1 MPDRVLAI
9 IDQAFDRSPPIVAAH
24 ILLSEAIEAWLQPEN
39 ALSTYHYNYLF
50 VTESGTNRSQLLGL
64 LTEREAIVFMAACDD
79 WRKRPVKEA
88 MSQAIA
94 YQTSE
99 IIDLPQ
105 LLAFFRQ
112 HSFPA
117 IPFIDTG
124 GAIIGAISRQKIWQL
139 METYFLDSDDRD
151 IELQQAKAALKASEL
166 RYWQILEAQTE
177 LICRFLPDSTLTFVN
192 EAYCRYFHSS
202 KQELIGKQFLTLM
215 PEVDRD
221 RVQQILQKLTPEN
234 PVITEEFQALRPDGT
249 IAWQQWTDRAIFDRE
264 NNLLEYQAVGRD
276 ISDRVRMEEALRDRE
291 ERLRQL
297 NETLEVNVRDRTL
310 SLQNSEARFHSL
322 FEQAAIGITLT
333 KITGEYIAANQKF
346 CDLLG
351 YSTAEI
357 LQLTWQ
363 QITHPEDVLQQR
375 ERYYQ
380 ILAGET
386 KNYSLE
392 KRYLHRDGRELWV
405 NLTHSVVCDRSGI
418 PQYNL
423 NIVEDIRDRKEAWQA
438 LEENRLRQD
447 LHNRILA
454 YINRGMLVE
463 RTLAYTIA
471 EIGRVFPHLRG
482 IYASLDRKGDGCQ
495 ILHQYVPPSL
505 APIEQ
510 LDVLCLYLSQL
521 KAKENI
527 TIEDVVQEAP
537 LQEFCDRLV
546 AEETRAFFYVPVSYS
561 EGSLGVLGLHAS
573 LPHQW
578 MQQEIATLTE
588 VRDYLTVA
596 IQEGNA
602 RAELKRQKEFLQ
614 AIFDSIPVML
624 LLFDRHGKQQWA
636 NRFWEDITGWS
647 LADWSDLDILEACYP
662 DPELSRQFRDCIQV
676 ATPKWQ
682 DFRMQV
688 QKGINLDTAWASVR
702 LSDGM
707 TLAIGQDI
715 SDRKR
720 AEAEAQAVRER
731 FEYLISSSP
740 AIIYSC
746 RIDESFAT
754 TFISENVAEILGYS
768 SRDWLTDPHF
778 WTDRLHPEDVS
789 RIFLELEHFLKSG
802 HHTYEYRFLHR
813 DGTYRWLRDS
823 VKLVR
828 DEDGNPIECIGSVIE
843 IGDRK
848 QTEAELRK
856 SEERYRAIVQDQTEL
871 ICRYRIDGTLIF
883 VNDAYCRYFN
893 CDRQNLINSK
903 WLPDILPEDLAK
915 LNRQYTVLRPENP
928 VYTCEIRTFLP
939 DGSLRVQQ
947 WVDRGFFNEAGE
959 LIEIQAV
966 GRDISEL
973 KQAEN
978 NIRHALEKEKE
989 LSELKSNF
997 ISIASHEFRTPLTVI
1012 MAAAKLQKHYSHK
1025 LTEDQKKQ
1033 QLDRLL
1039 RASERIL
1046 QLLNDILILGR
1057 VEAGKIEFLPASLN
1071 LEIFCEELLSEIQAT
1086 DENQHQIVLQEEQN
1100 IDCNIIADENLL
1112 RYILTNLLSN
1122 AIKYSPQYTP
1132 IILTIVASDREI
1144 IFRVEDRGIGIPSE
1158 DIPHLFESFH
1168 RAKNVGEI
1176 KGTGLGLAIVKRAV
1190 DIYGGAIAV
1199 QSTLDA
1205 GTTFTVT
1212 LPVPKS
1218 ENL

>member
-1 MPDRVLAI
+1 MSDRIIEAI
-9 IDQAFDRSPPIVAAH
+9 ERAIDRSPPIVSPD
-24 ILLSEAIEAWLQPEN
+24 ILLFEAIEPWLQPDK
-39 ALSTYHYNYLF
+39 AILTDNYLF
-50 VTESGTNRSQLLGL
+50 VTESGTERSQLLGL
-64 LTEREAIVFMAACDD
+64 LTEREAIAFMADRDD

-88 MSQAIA
+88 MSSAIA

-112 HSFPA
+112 YSLPA
-117 IPFIDTG
+117 VPLIDTG
-124 GAIIGAISRQKIWQL
+124 GAIVGAISRQKLWQF
-139 METYFLDSDDRD
+139 METHLLARGDRE
-151 IELQQAKAALKASEL
+151 IELQQAEAALKASEF
-166 RYWQILEAQTE
+166 RYWEILEAQTE

-192 EAYCRYFHSS
+192 EAYCRYFHCS
-202 KQELIGKQFLTLM
+202 KQELIGQKFLTLM
-215 PEVDRD
+215 PEADRA

-234 PVITEEFQALRPDGT
+234 PVITEEYQAFRPDGT
-249 IAWQQWTDRAIFDRE
+249 LAWQQWTDRAIFDRE

-276 ISDRVRMEEALRDRE
+276 INDRVRAEKALRRGE
-291 ERLRQL
+291 EQLRQL
-297 NETLEVNVRDRTL
+297 NETLEAKVRDRTL
-310 SLQNSEARFHSL
+310 SLQNSEARFRSL

-333 KITGEYIAANQKF
+333 ELTGEHIAANQKF

-351 YSTAEI
+351 YSTSEI

-363 QITHPEDVLQQR
+363 QITHPEDVPHQR
-375 ERYYQ
+375 ECDRQ

-386 KNYSLE
+386 QNYSLE
-392 KRYLHRDGRELWV
+392 KRYLHREGKELWV

-418 PQYNL
+418 PKYNL

-454 YINRGMLVE
+454 YINRGMPVHK
-463 RTLAYTIA
+463 TLSYAIE
-471 EIGRVFPHLRG
+471 EIGKAFPHLRV
-482 IYASLDRKGDGCQ
+482 IYAALDSEECCQ

-510 LDVLCLYLSQL
+510 LVELCPYVAQL
-521 KAKENI
+521 KAKENLL
-527 TIEDVVQEAP
+527 IEDVTQEEP
-537 LQEFCDRLV
+537 LQETIERSI
-546 AEETRAFFYVPVSYS
+546 ATETRALLYVPVQYS
-561 EGSLGVLGLHAS
+561 EQSIGTLGLHS
-573 LPHQW
+573 SRPHSW
-578 MQQEIATLTE
+578 TQQEIALLTE

-596 IQEGNA
+596 IQERNA
-602 RAELKRQKEFLQ
+602 RTELKQQKEFLQ

-636 NRFWEDITGWS
+636 NRFWENITGWEREWR
-647 LADWSDLDILEACYP
+647 DRDILAACYR
-662 DPELSRQFRDCIQV
+662 DPELCRQFRALIQE
-676 ATPKWQ
+676 ATLKWQ

-688 QKGINLDTAWASVR
+688 REGMNLDTTWASVC
-702 LSDGM
+702 LSDGT

-720 AEAEAQAVRER
+720 AEAEVQAVRER

-746 RIDESFAT
+746 RIDESFSA
-754 TFISENVAEILGYS
+754 TFISENVTEILGYS
-768 SRDWLTDPHF
+768 SRDWLTDANF

-789 RIFLELEHFLKSG
+789 RILLEIEQLFKSG
-802 HHTYEYRFLHR
+802 HRTYQYRFLHR

-828 DEDGNPIECIGSVIE
+828 DEEGNPVECIGSVIE

-848 QTEAELRK
+848 QAEEELRK

-871 ICRYRIDGTLIF
+871 ICRYRIDGTLLF

-893 CDRQNLINSK
+893 CDRQNLMNSQ
-903 WLPDILPEDLAK
+903 WLPDILPEDLEK
-915 LNRQYTVLRPENP
+915 LNRQYTLLRPENP

-939 DGSLRVQQ
+939 DGTLGVQQ
-947 WVDRGFFNEAGE
+947 WVDRGFFNDSGE

-966 GRDISEL
+966 GRDISNL

-978 NIRHALEKEKE
+978 DIRKALEKERE

-1012 MAAAKLQKHYSHK
+1012 MASAKLQKHYSDR
-1025 LTEDQKKQ
+1025 LTEEQKQQ

-1039 RASERIL
+1039 RASDRIL

-1057 VEAGKIEFLPASLN
+1057 AEAGKIDFLPAPLN
-1071 LEIFCEELLSEIQAT
+1071 LKTFCRQLLAEIQAI
-1086 DENQHQIVLQEEQN
+1086 DENQHQIVLYEQQD
-1100 IDCNIIADENLL
+1100 IDRELIADENLL

-1122 AIKYSPQYTP
+1122 SVKYSPRDTP
-1132 IILTIVASDREI
+1132 VILNVMASDREA
-1144 IFRVEDRGIGIPSE
+1144 IFRVEDRGIGIPAE

-1176 KGTGLGLAIVKRAV
+1176 KGTGLGLAIVKKAI
-1190 DIYGGAIAV
+1190 DIYGGAIAIKSV
-1199 QSTLDA
+1199 VNS

-1212 LPVPKS
+1212 LPVPKI
-1218 ENL
+1218 EN